1 VAASLGR
8 ACPDVRAARGV
19 VRVDDIENELVP
31 AKDRPALPDV
41 VERQMLAAAQHWER
55 YYPGSPMQ
63 RRIARRYSYS
73 DRMRYYWPDPQID
86 AAVQQLLRNLS
97 AHPIPEPMLSAF
109 LPDQYARV
117 RDGALSAVPKAIV
130 LDRVR
135 CVLEAY
141 AQACRA
147 PLAGSVN

>member
-1 VAASLGR
+1 MLVA
-8 ACPDVRAARGV
+8 P
-19 VRVDDIENELVP
+19 
-31 AKDRPALPDV
+31 
-41 VERQMLAAAQHWER
+41 QHWER

-63 RRIARRYSYS
+63 RHIARRYSYS
-73 DRMRYYWPDPQID
+73 DRMRYYW
-86 AAVQQLLRNLS
+86 QQLLRNLS

-117 RDGALSAVPKAIV
+117 REGALSAVPKAIV

-141 AQACRA
+141 APACRA